1 MMPRNDAQ
9 QTSRLDPPKISEPGE
24 TVDTSVARSRLE
36 EQLAQLQSDDR
47 ALLAEQAPA
56 DLHLAHLSQHPADY
70 GTELS
75 DAEREDAV
83 RGSVQREIT
92 AIDEAL
98 ARIEEGTYGT
108 CVVCGKT
115 IPEERLEARPEAI
128 RCVEHQAEY
137 EA

>member
-1 MMPRNDAQ
+1 M
-9 QTSRLDPPKISEPGE
+9 
-24 TVDTSVARSRLE
+24 DTSVARSRLE

-47 ALLAEQAPA
+47 ALLAERAPA

-83 RGSVQREIT
+83 RGAVERQISQIK
-92 AIDEAL
+92 AAL
-98 ARIEEGTYGT
+98 QRIEAGSYGT

-128 RCVEHQAEY
+128 RCIEHQQEY
-137 EA
+137 EATFD

>member
-1 MMPRNDAQ
+1 
-9 QTSRLDPPKISEPGE
+9 
-24 TVDTSVARSRLE
+24 VDTSVARSRLE

-47 ALLAEQAPA
+47 ALLEERAPA

-83 RGSVQREIT
+83 RGAVERQMAQIK
-92 AIDEAL
+92 EAL
-98 ARIEEGTYGT
+98 QRIDDGSYGT

-115 IPEERLEARPEAI
+115 IPDERLEARPEAI
-128 RCVEHQAEY
+128 RCIEHQQEY
-137 EA
+137 EATYD